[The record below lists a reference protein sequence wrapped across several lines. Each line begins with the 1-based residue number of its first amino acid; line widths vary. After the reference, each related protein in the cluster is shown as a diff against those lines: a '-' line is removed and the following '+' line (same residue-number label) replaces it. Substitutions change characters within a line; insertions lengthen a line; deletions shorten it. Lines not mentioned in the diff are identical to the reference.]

1 MQRQKRNTRYDEDWA
16 WRRDDTIPVGF
27 RREQNH
33 MHIITC
39 LGGGLGN
46 QLFQYAAGRSLAA
59 RTGARL
65 MMDGSRIQAPGG
77 YRYVLGNF
85 AIDAELVFGREHG
98 AAADSIRT
106 KAEDRLEFP
115 IFREHSF
122 DYDPR
127 FETLSAPKILVG
139 FWQSE
144 KYFRTVAGMIRCEF
158 RLIP

>member
-1 MQRQKRNTRYDEDWA
+1 
-16 WRRDDTIPVGF
+16 
-27 RREQNH
+27 

-106 KAEDRLEFP
+106 EAEDRLEFP

-127 FETLSAPKILVG
+127 FETLSGAENSGRFLAIGKVFPGRCRNHSIRIPVDPRG
-139 FWQSE
+139 ARRERSMARRSQ
-144 KYFRTVAGMIRCEF
+144 AGDCRVRSRSAM
-158 RLIP
+158 